1 MFDEIWRAEEIWMKA
16 TLFVVVMEL
25 IFTTL
30 VMVYMIKTK
39 QKIVEKEVTEVVV
52 EK

>member
-16 TLFVVVMEL
+16 TLLVVVMEL